1 MKKLLLSALV
11 IFTTVSYAQQDP
23 QFTQNMFNKLAVNPG
38 YAGVNNA
45 YCGTLLSRQQ
55 WMGFEGRPQTNLFSF
70 DAKIRPFDRFNSG
83 VGLTVWQD
91 ELGPEKTFSA
101 KLAYAFHKNIGNGL
115 LSVGIDG
122 GIYNKTINGKWITPG
137 FLGDGSEDPSIPQG
151 EASDLSF
158 DMGVG
163 AYYTTTD
170 FYVGIS
176 STHLTAP
183 VLSGKAK
190 QSSFNN
196 YTLARHFYIMG
207 GYNISFSSPFVLKP
221 SIFIKSDVSST
232 QVDVNAMLE
241 YNEFVWAGL
250 SYRYEDAIALL
261 AGVNVPMIDGLK
273 VGVSY
278 DYNTSILNEYNN
290 GSLEFMLG
298 YCYPIKNPLKI
309 QRYKSVRFL

>member
-11 IFTTVSYAQQDP
+11 LFAGASYAQQDP

-38 YAGVNNA
+38 FAGTSNA
-45 YCGTLLSRQQ
+45 YCGTLISRQQ
-55 WMGFEGRPQTNLFSF
+55 WMGFEGNPQTNLSSL

-83 VGLTVWQD
+83 VGLTIMQD
-91 ELGPEKTFSA
+91 EIGPEKTFSA
-101 KLAYAFHKNIGNGL
+101 KLAYAYHKTIGNGL
-115 LSVGIDG
+115 LSVGVEG
-122 GIYNKTINGKWITPG
+122 GVYNKNINGDWVTGG
-137 FLGDGSEDPSIPQG
+137 FFGDGSEDPSIPNG

-158 DMGVG
+158 DLGVG
-163 AYYTTTD
+163 AYYVTTD
-170 FYVGIS
+170 YYVGIS

-183 VLSGKAK
+183 SLSGKATR
-190 QSSFNN
+190 SSFV
-196 YTLARHFYIMG
+196 YSLARHFYVMVD
-207 GYNISFSSPFVLKP
+207 YKISFSSPFVFKP

-232 QVDVNAMLE
+232 QIDVNALLE
-241 YNEFVWAGL
+241 WNETVWGGFT
-250 SYRYEDAIALL
+250 YRYEDAVAIL

-278 DYNTSILNEYNN
+278 DFSTSILNEYND